1 MTADVP
7 IATAKPDEPP
17 EYGNRRRAFLIA
29 ALMLNWIPTERVVE
43 RVVAEIAE
51 IERETTT

>member
-1 MTADVP
+1 MTAEPIVP
-7 IATAKPDEPP
+7 KPVEQP

-43 RVVAEIAE
+43 RVVAEIAQ
-51 IERETTT
+51 IEQDPAA